1 MSNAKDHNFF
11 FMSNAI
17 EDQHFQSSANGSNG
31 DMIRMSG
38 IHKRLGGKQIL
49 RGADMFVA
57 PGETRSVIGRSGE
70 GKSVLIKHIC
80 GLMKA
85 DQGTILVD
93 GEDIS
98 DYDEKEM
105 LPIRKKV
112 GLIFQYAA
120 LFDSLN
126 VLQNVGFSLFEERE
140 LSEKEIREIVI
151 ENLRM
156 VQLGDILD
164 KMPSELS
171 GGMRKRVGLA
181 RAIINKPKILLYDEP
196 TSGLDPVTS
205 DAINQL
211 MMKLAKELNATSV
224 VITHDMNSAFM
235 ISDKISMLL
244 NGEVIYTG
252 SPTEIRNT
260 DNEIVQQFILGKS
273 EGPLNNI

>member
-1 MSNAKDHNFF
+1 MNNAKDHITFPI
-11 FMSNAI
+11 SSES
-17 EDQHFQSSANGSNG
+17 EDQQTSSAHYPNG
-31 DMIRMSG
+31 DMIHLSG
-38 IHKRLGGKQIL
+38 VHKQLGGKQIL
-49 RGADMFVA
+49 RGSDMFIA

-85 DQGTILVD
+85 DQGTVLVD
-93 GEDIS
+93 GENIS
-98 DYDEKEM
+98 DYDEKEL

-126 VLQNVGFSLFEERE
+126 VLQNVGFSLFEERK

-151 ENLRM
+151 ENLHR

-211 MMKLAKELNATSV
+211 MIKLAKELNATSV

-244 NGEVIYTG
+244 NGEVIFTG
-252 SPTEIRNT
+252 TPDETRNT
-260 DNEIVQQFILGKS
+260 DNEIVQQFIQGKS